1 VEKLSAPRQ
10 EVRRGR
16 QKKGRMTE
24 RKRSAKVADLIRKE
38 ISEIL
43 LRSIKDPRIGFVTV
57 TRVKVSDDCR
67 SARVYFS
74 VVGSEEERK
83 RSLEGLDSAKG
94 FLRKELGRRVS
105 LRYTPDLIF
114 QFDPSIEYAIHM
126 EEVFH
131 HLREEREKGEDED

>member
-1 VEKLSAPRQ
+1 MAE
-10 EVRRGR
+10 G
-16 QKKGRMTE
+16 
-24 RKRSAKVADLIRKE
+24 KRSDKVADLVQKE
-38 ISEIL
+38 ISEML

-57 TRVKVSDDCR
+57 TRVKVSGDCR

-74 VVGSEEERK
+74 IVGSEEERN
-83 RSLEGLDSAKG
+83 RSMEGLNSAKG

-126 EEVFH
+126 EEVFQ

>member
-1 VEKLSAPRQ
+1 MKE
-10 EVRRGR
+10 G
-16 QKKGRMTE
+16 
-24 RKRSAKVADLIRKE
+24 KRSDKVADLVQKE
-38 ISEIL
+38 ISEML

-67 SARVYFS
+67 SARVYFR
-74 VVGSEEERK
+74 VVGSEEERN
-83 RSLEGLDSAKG
+83 RSVEGLNSAKG

-126 EEVFH
+126 EEVFQ
-131 HLREEREKGEDED
+131 HLREEKEKDEDED